1 MYDTALRTLLALLA
15 TLLLGAF
22 LVLRRKLT
30 TRKPVLAVDYDE
42 VCVGYLPAFIEFC
55 NATRGTKLKLEDF
68 HSYMFWE
75 VEGCKLATREEA
87 TACVYAFHASP
98 YFDKIVPIDGEC
110 GTCGALRALATK
122 YELHVVTSRQTDI
135 ADKTRAHIE
144 KHFPGV
150 FTGVHFGNHFGLE
163 GKKVSKPEM
172 CARIGAVA
180 LIDDSLDYARQ
191 LAKAGTRTYLF
202 GDYGWNRGGEVLVS
216 PRLERHGILRDV
228 PEPLISRAAGWGPLL
243 NELLYTSGNVNMPD
257 ESPWS
262 NNPVKFQRGIE
273 GKWVQPAKDGI

>member
-15 TLLLGAF
+15 TLLLGAC
-22 LVLRRKLT
+22 LVLRRKLSA
-30 TRKPVLAVDYDE
+30 RKPVLAVDYDE
-42 VCVGYLPAFIEFC
+42 VCVGYLPAFIDFC

-144 KHFPGV
+144 THFPGV

-216 PRLERHGILRDV
+216 PRLARHGILRDV

>member
-15 TLLLGAF
+15 TLLLGAC
-22 LVLRRKLT
+22 LVLRHKLT

-135 ADKTRAHIE
+135 ADKTRAHID

>member
-1 MYDTALRTLLALLA
+1 MSPSSPAPQDHDDTNYVTEESLHRDAVQGLAQ
-15 TLLLGAF
+15 
-22 LVLRRKLT
+22 
-30 TRKPVLAVDYDE
+30 VDHE
-42 VCVGYLPAFIEFC
+42 AMHPGRWKVWR
-55 NATRGTKLKLEDF
+55 RGTKLKLEDF